1 MRIVFQGDSITDCG
15 RGNGLGT
22 GYAYLSTA
30 AITKDGDA
38 HECINRG
45 ISGNR
50 IVDLLARWRRDC
62 VNLKPDYLS
71 ILIGVNDVWHEFND
85 NPQGVDAELFE
96 RVYDIVLEQTF
107 KFCPNVKV
115 VLLEP
120 YVLHGP
126 ATDPNWD
133 VFNTEVTLR
142 REAVRRLA
150 KKYALPTIPL
160 QEIFDNAVATVAPAA
175 HWSGDGVHPT
185 PAGHALIA
193 QHWVAKFQE
202 LTENH

>member
-30 AITKDGDA
+30 AITKDGEA

-45 ISGNR
+45 VSGNR
-50 IVDLLARWRRDC
+50 IVDLLARWHRDC
-62 VNLKPDYLS
+62 INLRPDYLS

-85 NPQGVDAELFE
+85 DPKGIDAALFE

-107 KFCPNVKV
+107 KACPDVKV

-126 ATDPNWD
+126 ATDGNWD
-133 VFNTEVTLR
+133 AFDAEVALR
-142 REAVRRLA
+142 RDAVRRLA
-150 KKYALPTIPL
+150 EKYDLPTIPL
-160 QEIFDNAVATVAPAA
+160 QEIFDNAVKNVAPAA

-193 QHWVAKFQE
+193 EYWVAKFKE
-202 LTENH
+202 LTEKH